1 MRNIIDTIYEQA
13 SISGLKPIFYF
24 SNMQFFD
31 IVTDTEQQKYL
42 TASIKRV
49 DDNFYIYIY
58 FKQKQI
64 GYLKLKKQTQY

>member
-13 SISGLKPIFYF
+13 SISGLKPVFYF

-42 TASIKRV
+42 AASIKRV
-49 DDNFYIYIY
+49 EDNFYIYIY
-58 FKQKQI
+58 YKQKQI

>member
-1 MRNIIDTIYEQA
+1 MRNLSDMIYEQA
-13 SISGLKPIFYF
+13 SISGLKPVFYF

-31 IVTDTEQQKYL
+31 IVADTEQQKYL

-64 GYLKLKKQTQY
+64 GYLKLKKQIPY